1 MKEQH
6 NNHQQ
11 KDVLTIYNE
20 AAKAV
25 TNEDYKS
32 VSGTPAQTGK
42 KLPLA
47 VEQFVPSRRTRINR
61 LILRRRLHERYHRDI
76 VPRLVIATI
85 IFFTLLIS
93 LSSSGVGAAYAYYQ
107 AQLPLLNGVADH
119 SLFQST
125 HIYDRNGHLSMNST
139 TIKMAMVAAP
149 MSTTA

>member
-1 MKEQH
+1 MNEQH

-32 VSGTPAQTGK
+32 VSGTPARTGK

-76 VPRLVIATI
+76 VFFFQAEDGIRDKLVT
-85 IFFTLLIS
+85 
-93 LSSSGVGAAYAYYQ
+93 GVQTCA
-107 AQLPLLNGVADH
+107 LP
-119 SLFQST
+119 
-125 HIYDRNGHLSMNST
+125 I
-139 TIKMAMVAAP
+139 
-149 MSTTA
+149 

>member
-32 VSGTPAQTGK
+32 LSGTHAQTGK

-61 LILRRRLHERYHRDI
+61 LIIRRRLHERYHRDI

-107 AQLPLLNGVADH
+107 AQLPMLNGVSDP

-125 HIYDRNGHLSMNST
+125 PIYDT
-139 TIKMAMVAAP
+139 TCHIIYYIYLHHTV
-149 MSTTA
+149 T

>member
-1 MKEQH
+1 MNEQH

-20 AAKAV
+20 ADKAV
-25 TNEDYKS
+25 TNEHYQS

-61 LILRRRLHERYHRDI
+61 LIIRRRLHERYHRDI
-76 VPRLVIATI
+76 VPHLVIGTI
-85 IFFTLLIS
+85 IFFTILIS

-119 SLFQST
+119 ACRVPCQF
-125 HIYDRNGHLSMNST
+125 RP
-139 TIKMAMVAAP
+139 A
-149 MSTTA
+149 